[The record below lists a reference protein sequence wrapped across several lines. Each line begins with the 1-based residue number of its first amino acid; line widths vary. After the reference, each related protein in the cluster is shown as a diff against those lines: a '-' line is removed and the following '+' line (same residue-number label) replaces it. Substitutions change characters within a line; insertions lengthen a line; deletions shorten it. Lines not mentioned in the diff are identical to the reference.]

1 MDVVGSEAGTCKM
14 GPDSDEMAVVDP
26 MLRVC
31 SDFKRLPFLLDL
43 NLKNRS
49 QSSS

>member
-1 MDVVGSEAGTCKM
+1 M

-31 SDFKRLPFLLDL
+31 SDSKELPLFWTFEE
-43 NLKNRS
+43 KGF
-49 QSSS
+49 